1 MHYNLSPIVIK
12 LRKCVIKLSILLLL
26 QYNLFLNAIKL
37 EKCVK
42 AVNTCPFVF
51 NFVPD

>member
-1 MHYNLSPIVIK
+1 MHMHYNLSPIVIRLK
-12 LRKCVIKLSILLLL
+12 KCVIKLSILLLL
-26 QYNLFLNAIKL
+26 QYNLFLNTIKL

-42 AVNTCPFVF
+42 ACPFVF